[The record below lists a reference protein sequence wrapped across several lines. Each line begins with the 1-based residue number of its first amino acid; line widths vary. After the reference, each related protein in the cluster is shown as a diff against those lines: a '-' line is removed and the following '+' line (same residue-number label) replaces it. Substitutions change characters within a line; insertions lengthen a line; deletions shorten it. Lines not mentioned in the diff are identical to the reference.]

1 MNKKAILIA
10 ICIVFTVSVWTVIAS
25 LTSFYEKPSDAYLK
39 EPLHMLPENV
49 YYDTIVSELDTI
61 RISEEDALWIAL
73 VKPLS
78 GEPEVLVT
86 HMELSDEKYKYDE
99 LFATLYDPTAE
110 PRLSEDGRYPG
121 SSGELICG
129 KVVHYDL
136 YIGDGISV
144 DPLFA
149 SKEHHAYKVV
159 LEGKE
164 YELYFYYYVE

>member
-1 MNKKAILIA
+1 M
-10 ICIVFTVSVWTVIAS
+10 
-25 LTSFYEKPSDAYLK
+25 
-39 EPLHMLPENV
+39 
-49 YYDTIVSELDTI
+49 
-61 RISEEDALWIAL
+61 
-73 VKPLS
+73 
-78 GEPEVLVT
+78 
-86 HMELSDEKYKYDE
+86 
-99 LFATLYDPTAE
+99 
-110 PRLSEDGRYPG
+110 
-121 SSGELICG
+121 ICG